1 MVIKIALTHAESRDD
16 LVQVVTPYLYTS
28 GWKKQPLTFDD
39 PETTVADWVAR
50 FSEVK
55 HQAPGMDPEDIT
67 QPAGAQLFVQ
77 ESLLLIGEWVEGGGL
92 RLEEGMA
99 DTKLRDIFSVLDA

>member
-1 MVIKIALTHAESRDD
+1 MVIKIALVHSESRDD
-16 LVQVVTPYLYTS
+16 LVQVVTPYLYSS
-28 GWKKQPLTFDD
+28 GWKQQPLKFDD

-50 FSEVK
+50 FGEVK
-55 HQAPGMDPEDIT
+55 HQAPGMDPEDMI

-77 ESLLLIGEWVEGGGL
+77 ESLVLIGEWVDGGRL

-99 DTKLRDIFSVLDA
+99 ETKLRDIFSVLDA